1 MILDTSTTINYRQL
15 YTEYTHMDS
24 QQLSFKK
31 YCSFDNHYD
40 SKLIHRIRETISI
53 LGEERSDWE
62 ATEKVHGS
70 HFAVTAIR
78 DGLDFT
84 LRGAKRSGFLDPDEK
99 FFNYQTVM
107 EKYEEEVG
115 VALLMVQSEYPEVTQ
130 ITIHG
135 EIFGGLYPGAPAKD
149 SIKVQ
154 NGIFYSPSND
164 WYVFDI
170 HDGHKYLDSDVVA
183 RIFKKCGFFYAQSV
197 CVGTFE
203 EVLNYNNTFNST
215 LPKLLGSPDWE
226 TLGDN
231 VAEGLV
237 LKPRKTL
244 YFSTGSRVM
253 LKSKTEKFSEKLSKK
268 GQSNPKE
275 KKPAE
280 PEDPEVEAIWSAIFE
295 YITENRLNNVKSKDP
310 NITGKKL
317 MGPFTADVLDE
328 FTRCHEDR
336 ELVKKFEEMEK
347 KRKGLVTK
355 RLGHECLR
363 LVNGF

>member
-1 MILDTSTTINYRQL
+1 MFGVPNSD
-15 YTEYTHMDS
+15 MDS
-24 QQLSFKK
+24 QLNFKR

-40 SKLIHRIRETISI
+40 SKLIHKIRETISI
-53 LGEERSDWE
+53 LGEKEGIWE

-135 EIFGGLYPGAPAKD
+135 EIFGGFYPGKPTND

-154 NGIFYSPSND
+154 NGIFYSPIND

-183 RIFKKCGFFYAQSV
+183 RIFKKCNFFYAQPV
-197 CVGTFE
+197 CMGTFD

-215 LPKLLGSPDWE
+215 LPKLLGSPDYE
-226 TLGDN
+226 NLGTN

-244 YFSTGSRVM
+244 YFATGSRVM
-253 LKSKTEKFSEKLSKK
+253 LKSKTEKFSEKLSKE
-268 GQSNPKE
+268 GNSRGNPKD
-275 KKPAE
+275 KSPQGS
-280 PEDPEVEAIWSAIFE
+280 DPEVESIWSALSL

-336 ELVKKFEEMEK
+336 ELVAKFENMEK
-347 KRKGLVTK
+347 KRRGSVTK
-355 RLGHECLR
+355 RLGYECMR